1 MPLPWGTKK
10 TLGISYANIGLRR
23 LRTRFL
29 IDENTV
35 WQSHGRAQ
43 RDAVDVLKRFF
54 VEIGD
59 DVDEFSIN
67 VDGADDAES
76 EARDDDVGGSED
88 V

>member
-1 MPLPWGTKK
+1 
-10 TLGISYANIGLRR
+10 
-23 LRTRFL
+23 
-29 IDENTV
+29 
-35 WQSHGRAQ
+35 
-43 RDAVDVLKRFF
+43 LKRVF